1 MQNEMIELQKEQEG
15 LDEVKRLSEKEICMK
30 VLGKR
35 SACIFSFKS
44 TNRAEE
50 LEAENEKLKSELQEM
65 KATMA
70 GVKDMQKMIN
80 QLQDFQKRIE
90 GVSPS
95 TPTDAS
101 MD

>member
-1 MQNEMIELQKEQEG
+1 MIALQKEQEG
-15 LDEVKRLSEKEICMK
+15 SDEAKRLSEKEICAI

-35 SACIFSFKS
+35 SACVFSFKS
-44 TNRAEE
+44 KTRAEE
-50 LEAENEKLKSELQEM
+50 LEAENEQLKLELQEM

-90 GVSPS
+90 GDSPS
-95 TPTDAS
+95 TPTDAC

>member
-1 MQNEMIELQKEQEG
+1 MIALQKEQEG
-15 LDEVKRLSEKEICMK
+15 LDEAKHLSEKEICAK

-35 SACIFSFKS
+35 LACAFSFKH
-44 TNRAEE
+44 TTREEE
-50 LEAENEKLKSELQEM
+50 LEAENERLKSELHEM
-65 KATMA
+65 KATMTS
-70 GVKDMQKMIN
+70 VKDMQKVIN

-90 GVSPS
+90 GASPS